1 MPALYYG
8 LAVLWTVFAIAPW
21 FDPAFVGGTGR
32 AITMSV
38 LGGAL
43 ALFLALAATLTV
55 VMRHRGV
62 WPISRAP
69 SPQESD
75 PRLRA

>member
-8 LAVLWTVFAIAPW
+8 LAAVWTIFAIVPW
-21 FDPAFVGGTGR
+21 FDPAFVGGTSR
-32 AITMSV
+32 ALVMSL

-55 VMRHRGV
+55 VMRRRGV
-62 WPISRAP
+62 WPISRTP
-69 SPQESD
+69 NPQESD